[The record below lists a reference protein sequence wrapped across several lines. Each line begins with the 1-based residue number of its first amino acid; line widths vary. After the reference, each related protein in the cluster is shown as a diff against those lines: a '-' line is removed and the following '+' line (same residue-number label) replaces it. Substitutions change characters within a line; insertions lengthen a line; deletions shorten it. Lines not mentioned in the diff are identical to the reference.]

1 MGLRGNGGR
10 GKDGTRGLPG
20 SGRAAPPWPGR
31 WRLGLLVVLFFLAL
45 AVAFGGGALAGEVV
59 ITGPDLSLG
68 GHLDLLED
76 PGGTLG
82 LADVLS
88 GPAAAR
94 FTPATRDTPG
104 FARTRSAYWA
114 RLTLDNPTDAT
125 VNRLLV
131 FTYPYYHALDL
142 YIFSG
147 AGAEP
152 TEQRHVAEGAE
163 VRGTDIPHRYPV
175 FTLALAPGR
184 TVVYMR
190 VEHYFASFALYLR
203 TSDAQAQVD
212 RRDILLHGLTFGVLI
227 IAAAYQFALVVMAGV
242 EVGVTLLFYALI
254 TLAYIYG
261 QLGYPWE
268 HLPAELASHYYREVV
283 GTLPVAVGQIF
294 AVQFLDLRRRQPWI
308 ARLLL
313 LSTGLLVLDTP
324 LHYLDPARGSG
335 IAQVLALVGSVL
347 ALTAAIRDLRR
358 SVNARFFLLGFL
370 PILGVAVVWSLRA
383 GGVLPAAIWTEAA
396 LYAPNAIGLV
406 LFTFGVAY
414 RIGKEREERE
424 RALQASEAALRRAND
439 ELEDRVRT
447 RTAELSDS
455 LEKLKRSQDAL
466 VQSEKLASLGQLVAG
481 VAHEIN
487 TPIGVTLTTASHV
500 SERVSAIENLVRD
513 GRLRRS
519 DLTDFMGE
527 LTESARLM
535 LANIGRAASLIQS
548 FKQVSADQ
556 SSEERRRVELCAY
569 MEEVL
574 SSLGPSLRR
583 GGHVAE
589 VVSQGPVELETYPGL
604 LAQVLTNF
612 VSNSILHG
620 YDAGVRGRITVSAR
634 RLAAEEGGGGA
645 EIIYQD
651 DGRGIPPAILP
662 RIFDPFFTTRRGA
675 GGTGLGLNIVY
686 NLVTHRLKGTVRVTS
701 ETGAGT
707 RFILVLPD
715 LCARDMSLSD
725 EGAREGAQEEAA
737 GGAVAGDAPHTPD
750 TLVATG
756 RAR

>member
-1 MGLRGNGGR
+1 MMDLRGDGAGRDGVGLRRWMALAALLFLILAIGAPAAR
-10 GKDGTRGLPG
+10 AGTGVASP
-20 SGRAAPPWPGR
+20 SVTSPAAAG
-31 WRLGLLVVLFFLAL
+31 LVV
-45 AVAFGGGALAGEVV
+45 VD
-59 ITGPDLSLG
+59 GPDLSLG
-68 GHLDLLED
+68 GHLELLED
-76 PGGTLG
+76 KGRNLT
-82 LADVLS
+82 LADVMS
-88 GPAAAR
+88 GPAADR

-104 FARTRSAYWA
+104 FARTHSAYWA
-114 RLTLDNPTDAT
+114 RVTLDNPTDGT
-125 VNRLLV
+125 LNRLLV
-131 FTYPYYHALDL
+131 FAYPYYRGLDL
-142 YIFSG
+142 YVFSPTG
-147 AGAEP
+147 AP
-152 TEQRHVAEGAE
+152 VEQRHVAEGAQA
-163 VRGTDIPHRYPV
+163 RGTDIPHRYPV
-175 FTLALAPGR
+175 FTLSLPPGR
-184 TVVYMR
+184 TVLYMR

-203 TSDAQAQVD
+203 TSDAQGLVD

-268 HLPAELASHYYREVV
+268 HLPADFASHYYREVV

-324 LHYLDPARGSG
+324 LHYLEPAIGSG
-335 IAQVLALVGSVL
+335 IAQALALLGSIL
-347 ALTAAIRDLRR
+347 TLTAAVRDLRR

-370 PILGVAVVWSLRA
+370 PIVGVAVVWSLRA
-383 GGVLPAAIWTEAA
+383 GGALPAAIWTEAA
-396 LYAPNAIGLV
+396 LYAPNAIGVV
-406 LFTFGVAY
+406 LLTFGVAY

-424 RALQASEAALRRAND
+424 RALEASEAALRRAND

-466 VQSEKLASLGQLVAG
+466 VQAEKLASLGQLVAG

-500 SERVSAIENLVRD
+500 SERVTAIDHLVRD

-527 LTESARLM
+527 LAESSRLM
-535 LANIGRAASLIQS
+535 LSNIGRAASLIQS

-569 MEEVL
+569 MEEVV
-574 SSLGPSLRR
+574 SSLGPTLRR
-583 GGHVAE
+583 GGHTAE
-589 VVSQGPVELETYPGL
+589 IICPCPVELETYPGL

-612 VSNSILHG
+612 VSNSILHA
-620 YDAGVRGRITVSAR
+620 YEPGVRGHITITAR
-634 RLAAEEGGGGA
+634 RLGPGDFPGEGYAGGA
-645 EIIYQD
+645 QIVYQD
-651 DGRGIPPAILP
+651 DGRGIPAAILP

-686 NLVTHRLKGTVRVTS
+686 NLVTHRLKGTVTAAS
-701 ETGAGT
+701 EAGAGT
-707 RFILVLPD
+707 RFTLILPD
-715 LCARDMSLSD
+715 LR
-725 EGAREGAQEEAA
+725 GREGQGEVPEAA
-737 GGAVAGDAPHTPD
+737 GQDRPHTPD
-750 TLVATG
+750 TLVA
-756 RAR
+756 ARMPR

>member
-1 MGLRGNGGR
+1 MGVRGGDGR
-10 GKDGTRGLPG
+10 DHGGTRV
-20 SGRAAPPWPGR
+20 AAGPR
-31 WRLGLLVVLFFLAL
+31 RVLVLLSTLLLLVVA
-45 AVAFGGGALAGEVV
+45 AVLGTSAARAGEVAV
-59 ITGPDLSLG
+59 TGPDLSLG
-68 GHLDLLED
+68 GHLDILED
-76 PGGTLG
+76 PGRALT
-82 LADVLS
+82 LADVMS
-88 GPAAAR
+88 GPAAR
-94 FTPATRDTPG
+94 HFVPATRDTPG

-114 RLTLDNPTDAT
+114 RVTLDNPTDAPL
-125 VNRLLV
+125 NRLLV
-131 FTYPYYHALDL
+131 FAYPYYRALDL
-142 YIFSG
+142 YAFSG
-147 AGAEP
+147 DGLEP
-152 TEQRHVAEGAE
+152 AEQRHVAEGAA

-175 FTLALAPGR
+175 FTLTLPPGR
-184 TVVYMR
+184 TVLYLR

-268 HLPAELASHYYREVV
+268 HLPADLASHYYREVV

-313 LSTGLLVLDTP
+313 LSTGLLILDTP
-324 LHYLDPARGSG
+324 VHYLDPARGSG
-335 IAQVLALVGSVL
+335 IAQVLALMGSAL
-347 ALTAAIRDLRR
+347 ALTAAVRDLRR

-370 PILGVAVVWSLRA
+370 PIMGVAVVWSLRA

-406 LFTFGVAY
+406 LLTFGVAY

-424 RALQASEAALRRAND
+424 RALEASEAALRRAND

-500 SERVSAIENLVRD
+500 SERVTAIDHLVRD

-519 DLTDFMGE
+519 DLMDFMGE

-535 LANIGRAASLIQS
+535 LANIGRAATLIQS

-569 MEEVL
+569 MEEVVA
-574 SSLGPSLRR
+574 SLGPNLRR
-583 GGHVAE
+583 HGHMAE
-589 VVSQGPVELETYPGL
+589 VVCQGPVELETYPGL

-620 YDAGVRGRITVSAR
+620 YDAGVRGRITLTAR
-634 RLAAEEGGGGA
+634 RLAPEGDGAGGA
-645 EIIYQD
+645 EVVYQD
-651 DGRGIPPAILP
+651 DGRGIPAAILP

-686 NLVTHRLKGTVRVTS
+686 NLVTHRLKGTVRAAS
-701 ETGAGT
+701 EAGAGT
-707 RFILVLPD
+707 RFTLVLPD
-715 LCARDMSLSD
+715 LAARDLGLSD
-725 EGAREGAQEEAA
+725 DPRDGVDGDAEAPDGSAPDGAATDG
-737 GGAVAGDAPHTPD
+737 APHTPD
-750 TLVATG
+750 TLVGTG
-756 RAR
+756 MAR

>member
-1 MGLRGNGGR
+1 MMGVRGQGAGYEGMGCRLRAV
-10 GKDGTRGLPG
+10 L
-20 SGRAAPPWPGR
+20 AV
-31 WRLGLLVVLFFLAL
+31 LLFLAL
-45 AVAFGGGALAGEVV
+45 ASLAPAAARADTVTV
-59 ITGPDLSLG
+59 NGPDLSLG
-68 GHLDLLED
+68 GHLELLED
-76 PGGTLG
+76 KGRDLT
-82 LADVLS
+82 LADVTS
-88 GPAAAR
+88 GPAATR

-104 FARTRSAYWA
+104 FARTHSAYWA
-114 RLTLDNPTDAT
+114 RITLDNPTDGT
-125 VNRLLV
+125 IDRLLV
-131 FTYPYYHALDL
+131 FAYPYYRSLDL
-142 YIFSG
+142 YVFSG
-147 AGAEP
+147 DGLLPAA
-152 TEQRHVAEGAE
+152 QRHVAEGAAA
-163 VRGTDIPHRYPV
+163 RGTDIPHRYPV
-175 FTLALAPGR
+175 FALALLPGR
-184 TVVYMR
+184 TVLYMR

-203 TSDAQAQVD
+203 SSDAQAQVD

-268 HLPAELASHYYREVV
+268 HLPADLASHYYREVV

-294 AVQFLDLRRRQPWI
+294 AVQFLNLRRRQPWI

-335 IAQVLALVGSVL
+335 IAQALALLGSAL
-347 ALTAAIRDLRR
+347 TLTAAVRDLRR

-370 PILGVAVVWSLRA
+370 PIVGVAVVWSLRA
-383 GGVLPAAIWTEAA
+383 SGVLPAAIWTEAA

-406 LFTFGVAY
+406 LLTFGVAY

-424 RALQASEAALRRAND
+424 RALEASEAALRRAND

-466 VQSEKLASLGQLVAG
+466 VQAEKLASLGQLVAG

-500 SERVSAIENLVRD
+500 SERVTAIDHLVRD

-519 DLTDFMGE
+519 DLTDFMGD
-527 LTESARLM
+527 LAESSRLM
-535 LANIGRAASLIQS
+535 LSNIGRAASLIQS

-569 MEEVL
+569 MEEVV
-574 SSLGPSLRR
+574 SSLGPNLRR
-583 GGHVAE
+583 SGHTAE
-589 VVSQGPVELETYPGL
+589 VICHGPVELETYPGL

-612 VSNSILHG
+612 VSNSILHA
-620 YDAGVRGRITVSAR
+620 YEPGVRGRITITAR
-634 RLAAEEGGGGA
+634 RLPPGEGPGAQGDGHERDGHAGGA
-645 EIIYQD
+645 EVVYQD
-651 DGRGIPPAILP
+651 DGRGIPAAILP

-686 NLVTHRLKGTVRVTS
+686 NLVTHRLKGTVTAAS
-701 ETGAGT
+701 EAGAGT
-707 RFILVLPD
+707 RFTLILPD
-715 LCARDMSLSD
+715 LRGRDLEIDDLTARGNARGD
-725 EGAREGAQEEAA
+725 ERAADAA
-737 GGAVAGDAPHTPD
+737 GRPHTPD

-756 RAR
+756 LAR

>member
-1 MGLRGNGGR
+1 MGCRLRAV
-10 GKDGTRGLPG
+10 L
-20 SGRAAPPWPGR
+20 AV
-31 WRLGLLVVLFFLAL
+31 LLFLAFVPMAPVAARAD
-45 AVAFGGGALAGEVV
+45 AVTANTVTV
-59 ITGPDLSLG
+59 DGPDLSLG
-68 GHLDLLED
+68 GHLELLED
-76 PGGTLG
+76 KGRDLT
-82 LADVLS
+82 LADVMS
-88 GPAAAR
+88 GPAASR

-104 FARTRSAYWA
+104 FARTHSAYWA
-114 RLTLDNPTDAT
+114 RITLDNPTDGT
-125 VNRLLV
+125 IDRLLV
-131 FTYPYYHALDL
+131 FAYPYYRSLDL
-142 YIFSG
+142 YVF
-147 AGAEP
+147 AGDGQIPVA
-152 TEQRHVAEGAE
+152 QRHVAEGAAA
-163 VRGTDIPHRYPV
+163 RGTDIPHRYPV
-175 FTLALAPGR
+175 FTLALPPGR
-184 TVVYMR
+184 TVLYMR

-203 TSDAQAQVD
+203 SSDAQAQVD

-268 HLPAELASHYYREVV
+268 HLPADLASHYYREVV

-335 IAQVLALVGSVL
+335 IAQALALLGSAL
-347 ALTAAIRDLRR
+347 TLTAAVRDLRR

-370 PILGVAVVWSLRA
+370 PIVGVAVVWSLRA
-383 GGVLPAAIWTEAA
+383 SGVLPAAIWTEAA

-406 LFTFGVAY
+406 LLTFGVAY

-424 RALQASEAALRRAND
+424 RALEASEAALRRAND

-466 VQSEKLASLGQLVAG
+466 VQAEKLASLGQLVAG

-500 SERVSAIENLVRD
+500 SERVTAIDHLVRD

-527 LTESARLM
+527 LAESSRLM
-535 LANIGRAASLIQS
+535 LSNIGRAASLIQS

-574 SSLGPSLRR
+574 SSLGPNLRR
-583 GGHVAE
+583 SGHTAE
-589 VVSQGPVELETYPGL
+589 VVCHGPVELETYPGL

-612 VSNSILHG
+612 VSNSILHA
-620 YDAGVRGRITVSAR
+620 YEPGVRGRITITAR
-634 RLAAEEGGGGA
+634 RLPSGEGPGAQGDGHAGGA
-645 EIIYQD
+645 EVVYQD
-651 DGRGIPPAILP
+651 DGRGIPAAILP

-686 NLVTHRLKGTVRVTS
+686 NLVTHRLKGTVTAAS
-701 ETGAGT
+701 EAGAGT
-707 RFILVLPD
+707 RFTLVLPD
-715 LCARDMSLSD
+715 LRGRDLEIDDLAARGDARGD
-725 EGAREGAQEEAA
+725 ERAADA
-737 GGAVAGDAPHTPD
+737 GGRPHTPD

-756 RAR
+756 FAR